1 MKKVFI
7 LFVIFLIPI
16 FAFAQ
21 DKTDAVDPEKYFS
34 QAAVAYMDGK
44 LDDATVFI
52 MRALQLK
59 PNNPKYSGLYDLI
72 IKEKTNV
79 KEISILPAVKKPK
92 YMDDKQYG
100 QLLEYIRALEKNMK
114 RQAELSR
121 NRAENTIILLSERTG
136 DIEKKQDE
144 IVTELIPEQ
153 QKKLNAMQNM
163 QETGFNTAKYASA
176 VILSFILAL
185 LFVIIMHLRNLK
197 KAEESIKFLKVRQD
211 EQYQRLAKM
220 EEEQKRLSEKP

>member
-7 LFVIFLIPI
+7 LFVMFLIPI
-16 FAFAQ
+16 LVFAQ

-72 IKEKTNV
+72 VKERANF
-79 KEISILPAVKKPK
+79 KEISILNTVKKPK
-92 YMDDKQYG
+92 YMDDKQYN
-100 QLLEYIRALEKNMK
+100 QLLNYINALEKNIK
-114 RQAELSR
+114 RQAEMSR
-121 NRAENTIILLSERTG
+121 NRAEKTIILLSERTG
-136 DIEKKQDE
+136 VIEKQQDE
-144 IVTELIPEQ
+144 IVTGLIPAQ
-153 QKKLNAMQNM
+153 QKQLDSLVNI
-163 QETGFNTAKYASA
+163 QETGFNTAKYVSA

-185 LFVIIMHLRNLK
+185 LFVIIVHLRNLK

>member
-7 LFVIFLIPI
+7 LFVMFLIPI
-16 FAFAQ
+16 LVFAQ
-21 DKTDAVDPEKYFS
+21 DKADAVDPEKYFS

-72 IKEKTNV
+72 VKERANF
-79 KEISILPAVKKPK
+79 KEISILNTVKKPK
-92 YMDDKQYG
+92 YMDDKQYN
-100 QLLEYIRALEKNMK
+100 QLLNYINALEKNIK
-114 RQAELSR
+114 RQAEMSR
-121 NRAENTIILLSERTG
+121 NRAEKTIILLSERTG
-136 DIEKKQDE
+136 VIEKQQDE
-144 IVTELIPEQ
+144 IVTGLIPAQ
-153 QKKLNAMQNM
+153 QKQLDSLVNI
-163 QETGFNTAKYASA
+163 QETGFNTAKYVSA

-185 LFVIIMHLRNLK
+185 LFVIIVHLRNLK